1 MVAQPI
7 KSFKFSLLAASLSGV
22 LLTSS
27 IHANANDQVYSLSLP
42 ASSLDQ
48 AISELGEQTG
58 ISISI
63 NSTLS
68 ENLKSHQISGTLSV
82 EQAIAQLLAGTN
94 LKYSKTDTGYVINDN
109 GVSDPVAQLPDMH
122 VKAVET
128 IEVLGQPIE
137 RSSSPTGLDLS
148 VKETPQSISVLDANF
163 IEYYGL
169 DDIEDVLNNS
179 AGVYR
184 YKYGTSDDTLFSS
197 RGFYVNEYVKD
208 GMPAG
213 FSRGQE
219 FRLDSAVY
227 DSVEVLRGAAG
238 LMAGAGEPSATVNL
252 ISKKPTRERLLN
264 VSAELG
270 SFNHKRAELDAS
282 SALTEDGKYAARV
295 VLVFED
301 SDTYVDREDIQK
313 QVIYT
318 QFHGYFG
325 AQEQTEAALTLHH
338 QKLDHNGV
346 HWGVP
351 IFNTDGSR
359 TDLPKSTNLAS
370 PNAFQNRE
378 HTGYTFKLSH
388 QLNLD
393 WQLNGAIYH
402 GTNDLDSIFTYF
414 AFAPDPQTG
423 KGLFG
428 IDSLFADEG
437 EVTTITASAIGRIEL
452 LGREHQINITYLNN
466 ETEYTNVTYEKETP
480 EGRRAFHPIDSIFN
494 ENPARGINA
503 PNMNQKIMDRMEA
516 VDEETL
522 ALSTNIDVHDQVN
535 VIAGIKFYK
544 FKQHNKNYTSWQG
557 HSASSSSDDG
567 DSKYLG
573 LVYSPTD
580 TLNIYASY
588 TDTYKPQPGLVDI
601 NLDPIEAITGQNIE
615 LGLKLALFDDK
626 FNINIAAFDTLLKN
640 VAEAIPEYANSNP
653 IRYRQVDG
661 ANSTGFELE
670 IAGDITENW
679 QLNASYSEFSLE
691 DQQGEDV
698 NKEAPRKLLKLNTSY
713 QYNDWRAGIGLQWN
727 DDTTVNVLAPRGVD
741 LGIPAGT
748 RRGSLADT
756 KQGETLIS
764 AHLGYQ
770 VTEQLDVKVHV
781 RNLLDESYYDTYGF
795 VPKKAGSPRTWVI
808 NANYKF

>member
-1 MVAQPI
+1 MVAQPT
-7 KSFKFSLLAASLSGV
+7 KSFKLSLLAASLSGV
-22 LLTSS
+22 LLASPMDTL
-27 IHANANDQVYSLSLP
+27 AEDQVHALNLP
-42 ASSLDQ
+42 VSTLDQ

-58 ISISI
+58 TSISV
-63 NSTLS
+63 NSKLS
-68 ENLKSHQISGTLSV
+68 KDLRSNQILGNLNVH
-82 EQAIAQLLAGTN
+82 QAITQLLAGTG
-94 LKYSKTDTGYVINDN
+94 LSFAKTDTGYVIYDANTDA
-109 GVSDPVAQLPDMH
+109 PVAQLPDMH
-122 VKAVET
+122 VKTVET
-128 IEVLGQPIE
+128 IEILGQPIE

-169 DDIEDVLNNS
+169 DDVEDVLNNS

-301 SDTYVDREDIQK
+301 ADTYIDREDTQK
-313 QVIYT
+313 QVFYT
-318 QFHGYFG
+318 QLHGYFG
-325 AQEQTEAALTLHH
+325 AQEQTEASLTLHH

-351 IFNTDGSR
+351 IFYNDGSR
-359 TDLPKSTNLAS
+359 TDLPASTNLAS

-378 HTGYTFKLSH
+378 HTGYTFKISH

-402 GTNDLDSIFTYF
+402 GTNDLESIFTYF
-414 AFAPDPQTG
+414 SSSADPKTG
-423 KGLFG
+423 LGVFG

-437 EVTTITASAIGRIEL
+437 EVTTMTASAIGRVEL
-452 LGREHQINITYLNN
+452 FDREHQINITYLKND
-466 ETEYTNVTYEKETP
+466 TEYTNRTYEEETP
-480 EGRRAFHPIDSIFN
+480 EGRRAFYPMASLFDA
-494 ENPARGINA
+494 NPARGIKA
-503 PNMNQKIMDRMEA
+503 PNINQKIIDRLEA

-522 ALSTNIDVHDQVN
+522 ALSTNIDVHEQLN

-544 FKQHNKNYTSWQG
+544 FKQNNKNYTSWQG

-573 LVYSPTD
+573 LVYSPLD

-588 TDTYKPQPGLVDI
+588 TDTYKPQPGLVDV
-601 NLDPIEAITGQNIE
+601 NLAPIEAITGQNIE

-626 FNINIAAFDTLLKN
+626 FNINFAAFDTLLKN
-640 VAEAIPEYANSNP
+640 VAEAIPEYANVTP

-698 NKEAPRKLLKLNTSY
+698 NKEAPRKLLKLNSSY
-713 QYNDWRAGIGLQWN
+713 QYHDWRAGLGLQWN

-741 LGIPAGT
+741 LGLPAGT

-756 KQGETLIS
+756 KQGEILIS

-795 VPKKAGSPRTWVI
+795 VPKKAGSPRTWAI